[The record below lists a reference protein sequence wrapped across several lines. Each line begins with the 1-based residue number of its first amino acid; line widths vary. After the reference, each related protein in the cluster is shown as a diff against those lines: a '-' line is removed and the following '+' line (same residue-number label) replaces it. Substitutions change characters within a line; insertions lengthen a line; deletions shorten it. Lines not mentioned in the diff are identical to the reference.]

1 MEKRSFSFVFFMTM
15 DVFYLFTCTDFLF
28 IVFEEFIG
36 DDNGCSLMFEPH
48 FCLDSHEES
57 IAGFLAKFFS
67 KV

>member
-1 MEKRSFSFVFFMTM
+1 M

-28 IVFEEFIG
+28 IVFEEFIS

-67 KV
+67 KF

>member
-1 MEKRSFSFVFFMTM
+1 M

-28 IVFEEFIG
+28 IVFEVFIS
-36 DDNGCSLMFEPH
+36 DDNWCSLMFEPH
-48 FCLDSHEES
+48 FGLNSHEES

>member
-1 MEKRSFSFVFFMTM
+1 M
-15 DVFYLFTCTDFLF
+15 DVFYLFTCIDFLF
-28 IVFEEFIG
+28 VVFKKFIS

-48 FCLDSHEES
+48 FCLNSHEES